1 MEFKHEPVLLNE
13 VLEWMNVQPDGV
25 YCDGTLGGGGH
36 SGAIL
41 KASGGTARLYGIDRD
56 ENAILAASER
66 LKDYP
71 GFTAIRGNFHD
82 AKKLLEE
89 AGAEALDGALLD
101 LGVSSPQLDTAERGF
116 SYHEDAP
123 LDMRM
128 DQRQTMTAAA
138 FLNTANERE
147 IMEAIRDY
155 GEEKWAARIA
165 RIICEHRAE
174 KPFETTFDLVHA
186 VDAAIPKAVRRKDD
200 GHPARRTFQAVRIA
214 VNDELKPLEQ
224 ALKDLTDC
232 LKPGGRIC
240 VITFHSLEDRIVKR
254 CFKML
259 ENPCICPPKAPI
271 CTCGRKP
278 VVKVLAGGAVAPS
291 KEEIERNP
299 RSRSAKLRVAEKRR
313 TEA

>member
-128 DQRQTMTAAA
+128 DQRQTMTAAD

>member
-36 SGAIL
+36 SSAIL

-66 LKDYP
+66 LKEYP

-128 DQRQTMTAAA
+128 DQRQTMTAAD

-155 GEEKWAARIA
+155 GEEKWAARIS

>member
-1 MEFKHEPVLLNE
+1 MEV
-13 VLEWMNVQPDGV
+13 
-25 YCDGTLGGGGH
+25 
-36 SGAIL
+36 
-41 KASGGTARLYGIDRD
+41 
-56 ENAILAASER
+56 
-66 LKDYP
+66 
-71 GFTAIRGNFHD
+71 
-82 AKKLLEE
+82 
-89 AGAEALDGALLD
+89 
-101 LGVSSPQLDTAERGF
+101 
-116 SYHEDAP
+116 
-123 LDMRM
+123 
-128 DQRQTMTAAA
+128 
-138 FLNTANERE
+138 
-147 IMEAIRDY
+147 IRDY

-200 GHPARRTFQAVRIA
+200 GHPARRTFQAIRIA

-254 CFKML
+254 CFKTL

-291 KEEIERNP
+291 KDEIERNP

>member
-25 YCDGTLGGGGH
+25 YCDGTLGDGGH
-36 SGAIL
+36 SSAIL

-66 LKDYP
+66 LKEYP

-128 DQRQTMTAAA
+128 DQRQTMTAAD